1 MIYFPG
7 RDQTRVQAQAVA
19 FQQVDP
25 MLPRRWHRSM
35 LGIQSASG
43 GNRPDSQRWS
53 VTHDHGT
60 GLLVF
65 RVQETPTKFPPPK
78 KLHSLVREM
87 EVPTKATT
95 TMVAAPLGRY
105 TGMLPAG
112 ASVAIAATAPVTVTI
127 AMKGPSGNDYPPE
140 P

>member
-25 MLPRRWHRSM
+25 MLPRRRHRSM

-43 GNRPDSQRWS
+43 GNHPDSQRWS
-53 VTHDHGT
+53 MTHGHGT

-65 RVQETPTKFPPPK
+65 RVQEAPTKLPPPK
-78 KLHSLVREM
+78 KGLHALVREK
-87 EVPTKATT
+87 EVSTKTT
-95 TMVAAPLGRY
+95 TIMVAAPVG
-105 TGMLPAG
+105 
-112 ASVAIAATAPVTVTI
+112 
-127 AMKGPSGNDYPPE
+127 
-140 P
+140 